1 MNIPNGTQTVRF
13 NPSANPWKSE
23 QINHATDQPFTRNR
37 IDLSIGGNYLRPDQ
51 GNLEQ
56 QIDNLIREYNR
67 NQPNSAEL
75 DAGEVKTFVR
85 RLAENA
91 DQLQGTTINLAD
103 PELGLGR
110 KDEIKSSHLRDGFA
124 LSLKTTSTGTDANQ
138 QEVRFVDVD
147 SVRFDLRDRENLQE
161 EMGEVNKN
169 LSREERQQSSMAS
182 RIGNNAQDRLEM
194 ALARQGELEQK
205 LARNEADLSRYQTEL
220 GETEA
225 GTPRHLELER
235 IVRGTVAEQAELKRE
250 QSTLN
255 QTLSRGNPS
264 LNQLHAQNQKVEHLR
279 AQKTE
284 LQAQLDA
291 MGQPAS
297 AESPAT
303 AAEPTDAAA
312 SETPADPAS
321 TDIQVGRQSTSL
333 AELRELPPE
342 RQAAKLADMSP
353 EAQRSL
359 LAEMSETERGTVK
372 TAVDKFL
379 ANHADPTQLNTRQQQ
394 QVEKYTVLQQHL
406 DAPLYGSGEGTP
418 EAPPAAEQEIPVTG
432 DQPAA
437 AAADDDAA
445 APAAEQEIP
454 VTGSQPAQPA
464 APAAE
469 TDTPSARSAE
479 PAGATAATPAQP
491 AARPAARPSGSSA
504 VSSVEVSGDTPANA
518 LLDFRGKALQHN
530 GQVVTLDSFQQ
541 IADVQ
546 AKFDILMK
554 VQDSQL
560 RPLLASLPPEQRAQ
574 VRGMATS
581 VVQNRPAAHNPNI
594 QVIHTGGS
602 TVVTTASGK
611 VLTFNNAPYSSP
623 RDIQRANQIIQILD
637 ELEKPYQVKPG
648 DTARSIAEQM
658 FGSPFH
664 ANAIFENNP
673 GLQQAMVRNGQS
685 TDSLYDADLSVY
697 NDFRR
702 LNLVRGTAPQV
713 MVQQAQRRDERERPE
728 VEEET
733 PTAAA
738 Q

>member
-1 MNIPNGTQTVRF
+1 MNIPNGPQTVRF
-13 NPSANPWKSE
+13 NPSATPWKSE

-37 IDLSIGGNYLRPDQ
+37 IDLSIGGNYLRPEQ

-56 QIDNLIREYNR
+56 QIDNLVRDYNHS
-67 NQPNSAEL
+67 QPRSAEL

-91 DQLQGTTINLAD
+91 DQLQGTTLNLAD

-124 LSLKTTSTGTDANQ
+124 LSLTTTSTGTDANQ

-147 SVRFDLRDRENLQE
+147 SVRFDLRDRENLQK

-194 ALARQGELEQK
+194 TLARQGELEQK

-235 IVRGTVAEQAELKRE
+235 IVRGAVAEQAELKRE
-250 QSTLN
+250 QSSLN

-291 MGQPAS
+291 IGQPDPAQS
-297 AESPAT
+297 A
-303 AAEPTDAAA
+303 AAEPAAA
-312 SETPADPAS
+312 ETSGAAPDPAS
-321 TDIQVGRQSTSL
+321 TEIQVGRQSTSL
-333 AELRELPPE
+333 DELRELPPA

-353 EAQRSL
+353 EAQRGL
-359 LAEMSETERGTVK
+359 LAEMSESERSAIK
-372 TAVDKFL
+372 TAVDTFL
-379 ANHADPTQLNTRQQQ
+379 ADHADPAQLNSRQQQ

-406 DAPLYGSGEGTP
+406 DAPLYGAGEGTP
-418 EAPPAAEQEIPVTG
+418 ETEPAAEQEIPVTG

-437 AAADDDAA
+437 TAAAPAEQNIPVTGGQPAQPATPAAETNTPAVAAAADDDAA
-445 APAAEQEIP
+445 APVQQP
-454 VTGSQPAQPA
+454 SQPARP
-464 APAAE
+464 
-469 TDTPSARSAE
+469 TP
-479 PAGATAATPAQP
+479 PPAQP
-491 AARPAARPSGSSA
+491 AARPGGSNA
-504 VSSVEVSGDTPANA
+504 VTSVEASGDLPANA

-530 GQVVTLDSFQQ
+530 GQLVTVDSFQQ

-581 VVQNRPAAHNPNI
+581 VVQNRPTAQSANI
-594 QVIHTGGS
+594 QINHTGG
-602 TVVTTASGK
+602 TTQITTSSGK
-611 VLTFNNAPYSSP
+611 VLTFNNASYSSQ
-623 RDIQRANQIIQILD
+623 RDVQRANQIIQILD
-637 ELEKPYQVKPG
+637 ELEKPYAVKPG

-673 GLQQAMVRNGQS
+673 GLEQAMKNRGEE
-685 TDSLYDADLSVY
+685 SLYDADLSVY

-702 LNLVRGTAPQV
+702 LNLVRGTAPNV

-728 VEEET
+728 VTEEDT
-733 PTAAA
+733 PAAAA